1 MKKIFTLCLAI
12 ISYFGFGQNLQ
23 WFGPNYGG
31 LLYPNSN
38 PIHVFE
44 GYFTYDAENYYLY
57 NSNSSGTLYLEV
69 GNLNEEIGQGGIFTD
84 LGGFGINQ
92 SPFSIGL
99 SGVIELCFRHKIT
112 EVEVCV
118 NIPNTFEIAVITP
131 NISTL
136 NKTIQYNKILPNSN
150 QLLPLNEVDYFSNT
164 FTYNYFEE
172 TRYSYKRVKSVKS
185 TPSIF
190 SYSIIDKTNKDTA
203 TNQIRMTN
211 TTSDT
216 VKYYNDTLLYVVCPC
231 TYAGGG
237 NPEIL
242 CFDEEDLYEP
252 NNGTTLCDSAY
263 IYINIFLDT
272 IPKSI
277 FAGNDTTVCQN
288 KHVILT
294 ATGASNYTW
303 SNGQSGASI
312 TVSPSVTTTY
322 IVTGTVLGSTQRDT
336 VVVFVKNRTVFN
348 NNQSICAG
356 QSYTINGKTYSI
368 AGTYRDTLF
377 NANSQ
382 GCDSIIVTILEI
394 TTPTF
399 NNYQEIC
406 FGSSYTVNGNTY
418 NLAGTYYDTLFN
430 ATNEGCDSIVITYLS
445 LITNNVLYDTVLI
458 CEGNSYFNGYI
469 EKIYNESGDYTDTI
483 DIQNDC
489 VVIIYT
495 HVTVKP
501 LPNISLT
508 YNFISDFEVQ
518 FLAPN
523 GNDINNW
530 EIFDG
535 TSWTNTTETNPTIL
549 YSSVGTFAYNFS
561 AILNG
566 CSKDTAGAIDIVQGF
581 NFIFE
586 GDDTIIIFPDP
597 TSPDNTYPFGSV
609 NWNTVDYELINHE
622 TTGQLTFEYI
632 SIIGSYVPF
641 MHYSNVLPR
650 DTFSGS
656 VNILFRNI
664 HSNDTIR
671 RTLFLTLITHT
682 PKVETMP
689 LTLHFD
695 RLNSSAFSPSFEIL
709 SPNISIEEI
718 ILPVENYNP
727 TYQFTRIYSM
737 NGKDSSNV
745 YYIEESIPGNTE
757 SRNFLVFK
765 KEAFGTT
772 QYNFKDTLI
781 YVACPCSE
789 FYGNISC
796 YEEEVLM
803 SNNFNL
809 CDSNYIYLSIDT
821 LFVLPELRE
830 DYIERFSYIKTYDS
844 LPVLLYTG
852 VYIHSYD
859 KSTTEFSQFPLNND
873 MYEYL
878 IDSST
883 GKIYLK
889 FKEVDVEL
897 RNRVLELDI
906 FESFCL
912 KESNCYDSYNSLIF
926 ISPDIVAFDD
936 TININSAFGGQKLL
950 LNVHENDKFFSRT
963 PENDFIDV
971 PILESGDWAVKPFY
985 SLRMGS
991 ERQPY
996 PMYYEPQNE
1005 IIETEKGIFY
1015 TTPSDELK
1023 KRTLVS
1029 VNYEPKSPLLTTYNF
1044 VDTITYYVCPCSYFY
1059 NDTSCIC
1066 SEQLGTYYNY
1076 YSIDSLC
1083 SSAKIIIKIDT
1094 LYGVDISTNNGIIG
1108 RIYQDINNNNQPDAG
1123 DVFSDNIK
1131 VSHTSINKYTVHTT
1145 ADTGKYSF
1153 ITDTGTYVIKPFSN
1167 FSNFKT
1173 IPDSAII
1180 SHHNYGN
1187 IDTVNFKLGTSAL
1200 VNDASIII
1208 TNNFITRPARQN
1220 SYTITY
1226 TNESGQTYNGTIK
1239 LKLDNR
1245 LNFQNTT
1252 PSPTSI
1258 VGDTIIWN
1266 ISNLPLFS
1274 SKNIVVNFLAD
1285 TLSNND
1291 SLYSFVKIYNT
1302 QTDIT
1307 PENNEYSL
1315 LDVVRAAYDPN
1326 DKISDKSIITPQQI
1340 IDNNQYIT
1348 YTIRFQNVGN
1358 DTAFN
1363 IYINDTLDNNL
1374 DWNTIQPISSS
1385 HDYNFE
1391 QINGK
1396 YLTFNFLNI
1405 QLPDSNTNQTLSHGY
1420 ISFKIKPK
1428 NNLLLDDIISNKASI
1443 VFDVNVPIVT
1453 NDVQTNIAEL
1463 RSSSVVINC
1472 SENSSSDQPFI
1483 IQRKPYDALPQSY
1496 WTGATVDGFVQGVS
1510 QINFTFN
1517 NVPSGM
1523 NVTAAVNSGGQV
1535 VILVNSIIQ
1544 SNLVEF
1550 ELEICDAT
1558 TNACCTQHIHF
1569 YSIPPKV
1576 VAKNDTIHFSS
1587 LQAGQDYFINVF
1599 NNDRYFSEYPE
1610 NNYVTIPILSNG
1622 NWAVKAN
1629 YQLSLDENTNE
1640 MGSSSTTSIANITTN
1655 NNSNFPD
1662 RLQNNIFYQP
1672 KNNLTTQYNVK
1683 DSFVYYVCPC
1693 SYYTNYNT
1701 IDCGFSEYFN
1711 LHCSEAKVYIN
1722 IDTIRSI
1729 LVQRDTIVDTLD
1741 VCAGES
1747 VTIRPYLPGI
1757 TIIITSW
1764 SNGHVGDS
1772 LVVSPNTTSNYFVEG
1787 FYENNNETIYFRW
1800 YTNVIVK
1807 PRTTF
1812 NNSQSICQGQTYTIN
1827 GKTYSTAGTY
1837 RDTLRNANSQG
1848 CDSIIVTNLTI
1859 KNLPDVNFT
1868 KSINNNTVVFTA
1880 PNGNDSYT
1888 WTFGDGNSSSIQN
1901 PTHTYQS
1908 IGNYN
1913 ITLQSTLNSCS
1924 NSKSDSVSIISTA
1937 IKNNISFVDKIEVY
1951 PNPTDRFLTIYI
1963 KSNKTADF
1971 SLILTSLDGKIIYEK
1986 FTENTI
1992 HVNEK
1997 IDMSQ
2002 VATGMYFLK
2011 VISKGEQAIIKILK
2025 K

>member
-23 WFGPNYGG
+23 WNGPSWGAVLVPNSPTPYVFDGFFTFDDNNYTIVSANSANG
-31 LLYPNSN
+31 LLEIQIGGSEGT
-38 PIHVFE
+38 VF
-44 GYFTYDAENYYLY
+44 TNYIPRGQPF
-57 NSNSSGTLYLEV
+57 SGNFSDEIEICFQNITT
-69 GNLNEEIGQGGIFTD
+69 EEIICQR
-84 LGGFGINQ
+84 L
-92 SPFSIGL
+92 
-99 SGVIELCFRHKIT
+99 
-112 EVEVCV
+112 
-118 NIPNTFEIAVITP
+118 PNTFNWNITTP
-131 NISTL
+131 NARAYTKNI
-136 NKTIQYNKILPNSN
+136 NYRNVVSN
-150 QLLPLNEVDYFSNT
+150 VFKELPLNDITYDYDGYTIGIDFYS
-164 FTYNYFEE
+164 F
-172 TRYSYKRVKSVKS
+172 RYSYKRVYS
-185 TPSIF
+185 TKNTLSKLNFSI
-190 SYSIIDKTNKDTA
+190 DDNTNTDTA
-203 TNQIRMTN
+203 TNRLKFKCNETN
-211 TTSDT
+211 NI
-216 VKYYNDTLLYVVCPC
+216 YNYIDTLIYVVCPC
-231 TYAGGG
+231 TYALNG
-237 NPEIL
+237 NPDIL
-242 CFDEEDLYEP
+242 CLNESDLTPPYSVRAV
-252 NNGTTLCDSAY
+252 CDSSY
-263 IYINIFLDT
+263 IYI
-272 IPKSI
+272 SI
-277 FAGNDTTVCQN
+277 
-288 KHVILT
+288 
-294 ATGASNYTW
+294 
-303 SNGQSGASI
+303 
-312 TVSPSVTTTY
+312 
-322 IVTGTVLGSTQRDT
+322 
-336 VVVFVKNRTVFN
+336 
-348 NNQSICAG
+348 
-356 QSYTINGKTYSI
+356 
-368 AGTYRDTLF
+368 
-377 NANSQ
+377 
-382 GCDSIIVTILEI
+382 
-394 TTPTF
+394 
-399 NNYQEIC
+399 
-406 FGSSYTVNGNTY
+406 
-418 NLAGTYYDTLFN
+418 
-430 ATNEGCDSIVITYLS
+430 
-445 LITNNVLYDTVLI
+445 
-458 CEGNSYFNGYI
+458 
-469 EKIYNESGDYTDTI
+469 
-483 DIQNDC
+483 
-489 VVIIYT
+489 
-495 HVTVKP
+495 
-501 LPNISLT
+501 
-508 YNFISDFEVQ
+508 
-518 FLAPN
+518 
-523 GNDINNW
+523 
-530 EIFDG
+530 
-535 TSWTNTTETNPTIL
+535 
-549 YSSVGTFAYNFS
+549 
-561 AILNG
+561 
-566 CSKDTAGAIDIVQGF
+566 
-581 NFIFE
+581 
-586 GDDTIIIFPDP
+586 DTIIA
-597 TSPDNTYPFGSV
+597 TN
-609 NWNTVDYELINHE
+609 
-622 TTGQLTFEYI
+622 
-632 SIIGSYVPF
+632 
-641 MHYSNVLPR
+641 
-650 DTFSGS
+650 
-656 VNILFRNI
+656 
-664 HSNDTIR
+664 
-671 RTLFLTLITHT
+671 
-682 PKVETMP
+682 
-689 LTLHFD
+689 
-695 RLNSSAFSPSFEIL
+695 
-709 SPNISIEEI
+709 SIEGI
-718 ILPVENYNP
+718 IYNDV
-727 TYQFTRIYSM
+727 
-737 NGKDSSNV
+737 N
-745 YYIEESIPGNTE
+745 
-757 SRNFLVFK
+757 
-765 KEAFGTT
+765 
-772 QYNFKDTLI
+772 
-781 YVACPCSE
+781 
-789 FYGNISC
+789 
-796 YEEEVLM
+796 
-803 SNNFNL
+803 SNN
-809 CDSNYIYLSIDT
+809 
-821 LFVLPELRE
+821 LF
-830 DYIERFSYIKTYDS
+830 DAT
-844 LPVLLYTG
+844 
-852 VYIHSYD
+852 
-859 KSTTEFSQFPLNND
+859 
-873 MYEYL
+873 
-878 IDSST
+878 
-883 GKIYLK
+883 
-889 FKEVDVEL
+889 
-897 RNRVLELDI
+897 
-906 FESFCL
+906 
-912 KESNCYDSYNSLIF
+912 
-926 ISPDIVAFDD
+926 
-936 TININSAFGGQKLL
+936 
-950 LNVHENDKFFSRT
+950 
-963 PENDFIDV
+963 IDV
-971 PILESGDWAVKPFY
+971 PIKNA
-985 SLRMGS
+985 
-991 ERQPY
+991 
-996 PMYYEPQNE
+996 N
-1005 IIETEKGIFY
+1005 
-1015 TTPSDELK
+1015 
-1023 KRTLVS
+1023 VS
-1029 VNYEPKSPLLTTYNF
+1029 TV
-1044 VDTITYYVCPCSYFY
+1044 VDGNIVSTF
-1059 NDTSCIC
+1059 
-1066 SEQLGTYYNY
+1066 
-1076 YSIDSLC
+1076 
-1083 SSAKIIIKIDT
+1083 
-1094 LYGVDISTNNGIIG
+1094 TNNEGL
-1108 RIYQDINNNNQPDAG
+1108 YKLL
-1123 DVFSDNIK
+1123 V
-1131 VSHTSINKYTVHTT
+1131 
-1145 ADTGKYSF
+1145 
-1153 ITDTGTYVIKPFSN
+1153 DTGTYTVSCN
-1167 FSNFKT
+1167 TNGV
-1173 IPDSAII
+1173 
-1180 SHHNYGN
+1180 NYSILPTN
-1187 IDTVNFKLGTSAL
+1187 YSVNFNSLGNNAVRNFIHTS
-1200 VNDASIII
+1200 NDNSNKSSIIM

-1245 LNFQNTT
+1245 LNFQNAT

-1266 ISNLPLFS
+1266 ITNLPLFS

-1291 SLYSFVKIYNT
+1291 SLYSFVKIYNS

-1363 IYINDTLDNNL
+1363 IYIKDTLDNNL

-1385 HDYNFE
+1385 HDYDFE

-1610 NNYVTIPILSNG
+1610 NNYITIPILSNG

-1812 NNSQSICQGQTYTIN
+1812 NNSQSICQGQTYSIN

-1868 KSINNNTVVFTA
+1868 KSISNNTVVFTA
-1880 PNGNDSYT
+1880 PNGNNSYT
-1888 WTFGDGNSSSIQN
+1888 WTFGDGNSSSNQN

-1908 IGNYN
+1908 IGKYYFV
-1913 ITLQSTLNSCS
+1913 LQSNLNGCS
-1924 NSKSDSVSIISTA
+1924 NSKTDSVDIISTS
-1937 IKNNISFVDKIEVY
+1937 IRNNISFVDKIEVY
-1951 PNPTDRFLTIYI
+1951 PNPTDRFLTISI

-1971 SLILTSLDGKIIYEK
+1971 SLILTSLDGKIIYEM